1 MEHLCVT
8 CTRSLRRQRV
18 RHEVS
23 RPILEARPRFAEYIL
38 EHMRI
43 DQALLND
50 RQHICHRCWVAATR
64 HEARLNE
71 LDMEPQD
78 LPQNPEQPS
87 VDVMSI
93 TGYKRSANTSNS
105 CLFPNCRADNLVRV
119 PRFIKSRMLVEYKL
133 YIPPSARICHVHL
146 TSNEWNELEELNN
159 SSFTAEHLKDML
171 DMLRDACQQSRFNF
185 DNIESITTSELH
197 FYTGLNHEEFNRLL
211 EQTPSISQRSQR
223 PKTVLGAYLM
233 KIRTGEPNERLSSRL
248 DMSRRSL
255 ERKLELAREC
265 LTNEFVPRHLGWDHI
280 SREEIVAR
288 NSTIP
293 NAIFGVDNEVPPAI
307 LICDGTYIYIQ
318 KSSNF
323 LFQKQSYSL
332 HKFRNLLK
340 PFLLICTDGYIV
352 DVTGPHAATTSDATI
367 MNAYIENEMN
377 PIHYVL
383 HNNDT
388 FVLDRGFRDAIS
400 TLQTWGYQ
408 AHMPPTKL
416 RSENQLSTVEAN
428 KSRLVTI
435 VRWVVEYYLPSDSM
449 KWPSYAR
456 LQCERADERGRAL
469 KNFS

>member
-1 MEHLCVT
+1 
-8 CTRSLRRQRV
+8 
-18 RHEVS
+18 
-23 RPILEARPRFAEYIL
+23 
-38 EHMRI
+38 
-43 DQALLND
+43 
-50 RQHICHRCWVAATR
+50 
-64 HEARLNE
+64 
-71 LDMEPQD
+71 MEPQD
-78 LPQNPEQPS
+78 LPHNPEQPS

-93 TGYKRSANTSNS
+93 TGYKRPANTSNS
-105 CLFPNCRADNLVRV
+105 CLFPNCRADNPVRV

-146 TSNEWNELEELNN
+146 TLNEWNDFQSTRGASTSEPIEMDLAIPSIL
-159 SSFTAEHLKDML
+159 SSSIILVHLATTTIGSSGGVRNLMGESPRPSASTRPTKPQAAL
-171 DMLRDACQQSRFNF
+171 DACQQSRFNF

-197 FYTGLNHEEFNRLL
+197 FCTGLNHEEFNRPL

-233 KIRTGEPNERLSSRL
+233 KIRRGEPNERLSSRL

-383 HNNDT
+383 HNNDV

-416 RSENQLSTVEAN
+416 RSESQLSTVEAN

-435 VRWVVEYYLPSDSM
+435 TCP
-449 KWPSYAR
+449 
-456 LQCERADERGRAL
+456 QAL
-469 KNFS
+469 KVRLSTIFRLWQ

>member
-1 MEHLCVT
+1 
-8 CTRSLRRQRV
+8 
-18 RHEVS
+18 
-23 RPILEARPRFAEYIL
+23 
-38 EHMRI
+38 MRI

-171 DMLRDACQQSRFNF
+171 DVLRDACQQSRFNF

-197 FYTGLNHEEFNRLL
+197 FCTGLNHEEFNRLL

-288 NSTIP
+288 KSTIP

-318 KSSNF
+318 G
-323 LFQKQSYSL
+323 
-332 HKFRNLLK
+332 R
-340 PFLLICTDGYIV
+340 I
-352 DVTGPHAATTSDATI
+352 
-367 MNAYIENEMN
+367 
-377 PIHYVL
+377 
-383 HNNDT
+383 
-388 FVLDRGFRDAIS
+388 
-400 TLQTWGYQ
+400 
-408 AHMPPTKL
+408 
-416 RSENQLSTVEAN
+416 
-428 KSRLVTI
+428 KSRHVSGRIYYSYILINNRAETARESIAHYYCSCLTGKRTVGTCAHIMSIIWYLGWARHQPSILLPATYLDDI
-435 VRWVVEYYLPSDSM
+435 VVDNVHY
-449 KWPSYAR
+449 
-456 LQCERADERGRAL
+456 
-469 KNFS
+469 